1 MNATLRYALP
11 VTFAALL
18 GSTGAHA
25 QGRLQERFNAAVKV
39 GMDAPAIK
47 LSDTEGKA
55 WDVTAFRGKSW
66 VVVHFG
72 ACT

>member
-1 MNATLRYALP
+1 MNRAVPRRLA
-11 VTFAALL
+11 AAGALL
-18 GSTGAHA
+18 LLAATAHA

-39 GMDAPAIK
+39 GMTAPVIK
-47 LSDTEGKA
+47 LADTEGKQ
-55 WDVTAFRGKSW
+55 WDLSVLKGKSW